1 MVDRPYGPNPWQR
14 ADEESQIVRSTEV
27 RQRPIAPVQQ
37 PRVTLEQD
45 VPEEPQVPSERVLSQ
60 LDRASF
66 RQDFLSI
73 PGPSKASRLPK
84 RAPLTTPEERGR
96 FTPESIAQQK
106 KYEAEMDRIEAAR
119 NDPLSPEFTAPELAT
134 PEARGIEGSTE
145 VNRIDARNVLPA
157 ALRGD
162 FDSKQDF
169 MISNYPTL
177 YAAAQNAGLS
187 KEEIFDMTN
196 LTLAVDAA
204 LLVATTRDERRVR
217 EIINSM
223 AGPQAALV
231 LDILNAMSNEGKKYD
246 GTIGTRKLRKET
258 EPDPDASLNPIANFI
273 KSWAWDPSIDLSG
286 LPFVYPDTDWGPIQD
301 GEFYGGGKGAI
312 DTFLA
317 LSEGAI
323 RGISTGLFALGN
335 VQETGQFQITDSWN
349 ATGAGMFDPVMMR
362 KIRENNDPLAVDIL
376 LDLKKFAIMGDEDPE
391 GSVYEKYGDDPR
403 AAQIMDQIMFN
414 TDPTSDMAILSN
426 EIDLAETSNVG
437 NFIPWLV
444 SNMLG
449 ANVGEYENI
458 RNLAE
463 NRFAMSGTRI
473 ATAGL
478 TVAFDPTLG
487 LSRFGMGV
495 RGLKYGLAKM
505 SKGQFKPLEPERL
518 QKVFNTPGVRNHFD
532 YVGRQFEDIRNTTTT
547 KIVDGKEVTVVD
559 EAAQAQKFN
568 TLSSQMRKWYDYN
581 ALRVMYDAG
590 VKNADDAQK
599 FVLDGS
605 NINLL
610 LSGQAAKRGKEFT
623 APHMTK
629 ANAVWKAVTFK
640 ARGVNPANMGGPK
653 RYLET
658 LYGMKLADEIDDDIA
673 AVMIREIE
681 KDPVNAGRMLS
692 DWSVTAD
699 NGVERTIFG
708 KVIPPSKD
716 SYKMRNRYGWRRK
729 GIMTGDLGWF
739 ADRVGRLL
747 ARIPDTSL
755 GVNVSSASDAKLIKQ
770 YIQSLGMSRYVANT
784 IQFAWSTWDETTRIQ
799 FVNALNKS
807 AVYSTGMDLVNP
819 ALADDLLRAFSTASK
834 SSTKYAPD
842 QIDVLAI
849 RIQAEQNVRR
859 MDDLRRDMN
868 FRALTP
874 EERASAVQEEIEGI
888 VTGAVT
894 SSRRTPIKVG
904 EATSTWTDGPVLF
917 HGTSQRFVND
927 ELSDVLDLDQSRNIA
942 GPGLYSTTGY
952 KTASTGYTKK
962 GKGTDPATYSIQ
974 WISPSAPRILDA
986 DEVAPQFVRDF
997 FNKTLREEDSYF
1009 VNNIYEDARIYSV
1022 LDDPSSST
1030 LDIIKAVRYSLSNDA
1045 VDPFLRYE
1053 VDEYLKDFNLSLQ
1066 NFRFDALKHK
1076 GGGLRKDAIESHD
1089 VYVWFNTDNI
1099 RVIPVSDKAV
1109 RPSVKIE
1116 GLSRDERRSMLRSE
1130 LIQGID
1136 DAKKNGQ
1143 ISNPSALNDVDN
1155 YALYD
1160 PQLSGRVALFNPQA
1174 MNQLM
1179 ARQSYLNI
1187 LLGGGEKMTSFT
1199 DYWVLATL
1207 AGPRFV
1213 MRSGLE
1219 DFGLYAFTG
1228 GAFFGHDGWLMG
1240 RRASAAIRE
1249 SIERVEPPVAPRLR
1263 GSNKGM
1269 PLSLATTARRE
1280 IGTRLARRIPV
1291 ARGLVLDY
1299 ASPEELA
1306 QATAM
1311 ASARGSERS
1320 REGIATLF
1328 GSLFARA
1335 RFFSLNR
1342 IRYAKGEPLVL
1353 EGEAK
1358 QAADWLTDGV
1368 RRGYLNS
1375 NMDRAAETGQHLA
1388 DGSLPAFQ
1396 APGKTSEVVDG
1407 VVLNY
1412 IDAAISPQRVKEVT
1426 QGYKTSWQA
1435 DARNADDVE
1444 NFYMELDTLL
1454 YQDGAKGY
1462 TAIARSPQYYKVKS
1476 NIIRAEESG
1485 DPKKLEDA
1493 YDAYNKFIDEYV
1505 EILEQDPNITRFVL
1519 AQELGMREFAI
1530 RKLDDALRMMTTQT
1544 GRFNNKLYNK
1554 LRLPEGA
1561 IPVGKGRKPLPDS
1574 ERKFGLYYFD
1584 ESGNLKYNVSRDALH
1599 DPELPMPQ
1607 SVGGAD
1613 KIPIPI
1619 ADKLPLNTRAW
1630 NKMGRALARL
1640 TREPIYLANYV
1651 DMRKLIEP
1659 FRLRMVDD
1667 LVKTGKPIDDATE
1680 MADDWAARTAADK
1693 AYDLTMAYV
1702 DNPAIRSQL
1711 AWQVRNVARFY
1722 RALEDFNRRMVRVA
1736 ENKPETFWKM
1746 ALTWNVLDDSGFVWE
1761 DEFGEKYFL
1770 FPGTQVAFN
1779 AINGLASALGI
1790 QARVPSLPM
1799 TWGAKV
1805 SMLAPS
1811 TDPNALVPTLGS
1823 PFAALTV
1830 KQVVR
1835 LLPSLPVLDA
1845 LARGLED
1852 VPVAGAVAEFA
1863 ASEDASRSIEGAL
1876 FGEYSVNQ
1884 TLTASLANDVF
1895 GPNLKRFFD
1904 AYETSSVGFASRNA
1918 ATDSFIA
1925 GASKRAI
1932 HAVVASG
1939 IYDPKKD
1946 YTDEELQEIRMIADI
1961 TAVNETW
1968 LRLFLTPMLIAT
1980 PQSVSLTVSRTAR
1993 EVGIDSGNALW
2004 LKYMNRYD
2012 SYDEAF
2018 IAFTRD
2024 NPGKAIFT
2032 VSKYESDDYYQMLVE
2047 VEDFIKSNMDE
2058 FKARPTGLS
2067 HFAPEEGTYG
2077 GLQSFYFMRKN
2088 GIRNPRTVED
2098 FWQRSIRAAG
2108 QAEVK
2113 WIELKSE
2120 AARGNARDERSLDR
2134 IDKAEVVAK
2143 AQVKSIYPYAEY
2155 GMEFNTDRQSNFRR
2169 DADEI
2174 FATANYIIENNLDK
2188 DGRAAKYVNAYNQY
2202 QSASKEMNR
2211 AGNNDS
2217 RKGIVREAWR
2227 RYIQQNAL
2235 RDFRG
2240 DNRGL
2245 RFLRILSGSLNIEVE
2260 GL

>member
-14 ADEESQIVRSTEV
+14 AEEESQIVRSTEV
-27 RQRPIAPVQQ
+27 RQRPIAPIQQ
-37 PRVTLEQD
+37 PRVTIEPE
-45 VPEEPQVPSERVLSQ
+45 VPEDPQVPSERVLSQ

-106 KYEAEMDRIEAAR
+106 KYEAEMDRIEAAQ

-145 VNRIDARNVLPA
+145 VNRIDARNVLPT

-204 LLVATTRDERRVR
+204 LLVATTRDERRQR

-231 LDILNAMSNEGKKYD
+231 LDILNALSNEGKKYD
-246 GTIGTRKLRKET
+246 GTIGTRKLRRET

-273 KSWAWDPSIDLSG
+273 KSWAWDPSVDLSG

-301 GEFYGGGKGAI
+301 GELYGGGKGAI
-312 DTFLA
+312 DTLLA

-487 LSRFGMGV
+487 LSRFGQGV
-495 RGLKYGLAKM
+495 RSLKYGLAKM
-505 SKGQFKPLEPERL
+505 SKGQFKPLEPDRL

-640 ARGVNPANMGGPK
+640 ARGFNPANMGGPK

-681 KDPVNAGRMLS
+681 KDPANAGRMLS

-747 ARIPDTSL
+747 ARIPDTSF
-755 GVNVSSASDAKLIKQ
+755 GVNVTSASDAKLVKQ

-799 FVNALNKS
+799 FINALNKS

-819 ALADDLLRAFSTASK
+819 ALADDMLRAFSTASK

-849 RIQAEQNVRR
+849 RIQAEQNVKR

-868 FRALTP
+868 LRALTP

-888 VTGAVT
+888 VTGAVKPKPVT
-894 SSRRTPIKVG
+894 KV
-904 EATSTWTDGPVLF
+904 
-917 HGTSQRFVND
+917 
-927 ELSDVLDLDQSRNIA
+927 
-942 GPGLYSTTGY
+942 
-952 KTASTGYTKK
+952 
-962 GKGTDPATYSIQ
+962 
-974 WISPSAPRILDA
+974 
-986 DEVAPQFVRDF
+986 
-997 FNKTLREEDSYF
+997 
-1009 VNNIYEDARIYSV
+1009 
-1022 LDDPSSST
+1022 
-1030 LDIIKAVRYSLSNDA
+1030 
-1045 VDPFLRYE
+1045 
-1053 VDEYLKDFNLSLQ
+1053 
-1066 NFRFDALKHK
+1066 
-1076 GGGLRKDAIESHD
+1076 
-1089 VYVWFNTDNI
+1089 
-1099 RVIPVSDKAV
+1099 
-1109 RPSVKIE
+1109 E
-1116 GLSRDERRSMLRSE
+1116 GLSRDERRAMLRSE

-1179 ARQSYLNI
+1179 ARQSYLNV

-1213 MRSGLE
+1213 MRSGIE
-1219 DFGLYAFTG
+1219 DFGLYAYTN

-1240 RRASAAIRE
+1240 RRASAAYRE
-1249 SIERVEPPVAPRLR
+1249 SIERVEPPKTPMVR
-1263 GSNKGM
+1263 GGNKGL

-1291 ARGLVLDY
+1291 ARGLILDY

-1311 ASARGSERS
+1311 ASARGAEKS

-1328 GSLFARA
+1328 GSLYARA

-1342 IRYAKGEPLVL
+1342 IRYARGEPLVL

-1412 IDAAISPQRVKEVT
+1412 VDAAISPQRVKEVT

-1435 DARNADDVE
+1435 GARNADDVE

-1485 DPKKLEDA
+1485 DPKKLEEA

-1505 EILEQDPNITRFVL
+1505 EILEKDPNIARFVL

-1554 LRLPEGA
+1554 LKLPEGA
-1561 IPVGKGRKPLPDS
+1561 IPVGRGRKPLPDS

-1651 DMRKLIEP
+1651 DMRRLVEP

-1667 LVKTGKPIDDATE
+1667 LVKTGKPVDDAVE

-1702 DNPAIRSQL
+1702 DNPAVRSQL

-1845 LARGLED
+1845 LARGLKD
-1852 VPVAGAVAEFA
+1852 VPVAGDVAEFV
-1863 ASEDASRSIEGAL
+1863 ASEDASQAVEGAL

-1904 AYETSSVGFASRNA
+1904 AYEASSVGFASRNA

-1993 EVGIDSGNALW
+1993 ELGIDSGNALW

-2018 IAFTRD
+2018 IAFTRE

-2032 VSKYESDDYYQMLVE
+2032 VSKYESDDYYQMLIE

-2088 GIRNPRTVED
+2088 GIRHPRTVED

-2113 WIELKSE
+2113 WVELKAE

-2143 AQVKSIYPYAEY
+2143 AKVKSVYPYAEY

-2174 FATANYIIENNLDK
+2174 FATANYIIKNNLDK

-2240 DNRGL
+2240 DTRGL